1 MNVAQQR
8 ASFAV
13 RVARRAFR
21 GALAAAVAAAVAVAA
36 AADGAPER
44 LAKLL
49 EIGRTAVAEG
59 DFAEAVDSF
68 EILEGAS
75 DDPAFE
81 RDVARWLDRA
91 RRSLALVDALPELL
105 AQRPPKSKPSLRLR
119 DGNRGDFACSDG
131 IDLVLSIDGHE
142 QPCPARV
149 LHPTAVVD
157 LAGRVPLTPELSLA
171 RAFVALE
178 PRDDKLFWLAL
189 ERAASVPSLKASV
202 DSAIAWQRG
211 LDRVPA
217 GGFVRVGKAWKSGA
231 EIALKAELGDPR
243 KLLAALRSARPAEAE
258 AARTKLD
265 GVLRSAPDALR
276 DWAVARRLELRAAFE
291 AAPEQTALAEL
302 RARAAVLARAR
313 SYALELIRDEQRYW
327 YPYHPPEGPADR
339 YPAYLEVQAEVERR
353 VAAVR
358 ALWGPEEG
366 EPPPPVI
373 RAPAFLTQVAELHQL
388 RALLLEL
395 GEARDD
401 VDRALDPAWLVD
413 GSGAPLSIRN
423 VGHDLF
429 DVSRLQRDRSIVASN
444 AARLATAAVGRDPV
458 RDAVSAEELRQV
470 ALTNAYRTLM
480 GRRQLL
486 WNDRLHAA
494 ATGHSEWMVATGSFS
509 HFEGEAGS
517 PRYDPSGRAKLAGY
531 PSSAGENIFHGD
543 PSPDVAHAAWV
554 SSSGHHRNLLHDGY
568 TEMASG
574 RVDGHWTQLFGGSME
589 YLANLIATPQ
599 RGADGGR

>member
-1 MNVAQQR
+1 MNVAQQH
-8 ASFAV
+8 AAFAV

-21 GALAAAVAAAVAVAA
+21 GALAAAVAAAVTVVAL
-36 AADGAPER
+36 ADGGSER
-44 LAKLL
+44 LVKLL

-68 EILEGAS
+68 EILAGAS

-91 RRSLALVDALPELL
+91 RRSLALVDALPTLL
-105 AQRPPKSKPSLRLR
+105 AERPPKSKPSLRLR

-131 IDLVLSIDGHE
+131 IELVLSIDGHE
-142 QPCPARV
+142 QPCPARA

-178 PRDDKLFWLAL
+178 PRDEDRFWIAL
-189 ERAASVPSLKASV
+189 ERAASVPQLKASV

-265 GVLRSAPDALR
+265 AVLRSAPDALR
-276 DWAVARRLELRAAFE
+276 DWAVARRLELKAAFA
-291 AAPEQTALAEL
+291 AAPEQALLAEL
-302 RARAAVLARAR
+302 RTKAALLVEARRH
-313 SYALELIRDEQRYW
+313 ALELIRDETRYW

-358 ALWGPEEG
+358 ALWGAEEG
-366 EPPPPVI
+366 EPPAPVI
-373 RAPAFLTQVAELHQL
+373 RAPAFLAVVAELHQL
-388 RALLLEL
+388 RALLLDL
-395 GEARDD
+395 GEPRDEI
-401 VDRALDPAWLVD
+401 DRALDPAWHLE
-413 GSGAPLSIRN
+413 GGAIALSIRN

-429 DVSRLQRDRSIVASN
+429 EVGRLLRDRPVVASN
-444 AARLATAAVGRDPV
+444 VARAALAAKAPPGAAQPD
-458 RDAVSAEELRQV
+458 ELRQL
-470 ALTNAYRTLM
+470 ALTNAYRAMM

-494 ATGHSEWMVATGSFS
+494 AVGHSRWMIDHGTFS
-509 HFEGEAGS
+509 HFEGEEGS
-517 PRYDPSGRAKLAGY
+517 PRYDPSARAKLAGY
-531 PSSAGENIFHGD
+531 PSGAGENIFHGS
-543 PSPDVAHAAWV
+543 PSPDDAHRAWYG
-554 SSSGHHRNLLHDGY
+554 SSGHHRNLLHDGY
-568 TEMASG
+568 TELASG
-574 RVDGHWTQLFGGSME
+574 RVDGHWAQLLGGSME
-589 YLANLIATPQ
+589 YRANLLPGD
-599 RGADGGR
+599 RGGSSGGQ